1 MITAFASN
9 EGWLV
14 WPEVSLLGTDWI
26 DGARGF
32 SVTTGRIVLLFSI
45 ARVFLGEES
54 RLKILSADGTV
65 FDSKSYSCGC
75 AAVSWAVESKRVG
88 ADAIP

>member
-45 ARVFLGEES
+45 ARVSLGEEESFKDTFS
-54 RLKILSADGTV
+54 RWNSV
-65 FDSKSYSCGC
+65 
-75 AAVSWAVESKRVG
+75 
-88 ADAIP
+88 